1 MDGCSGS
8 VSDRKMD
15 LLENQNVFENRFPPN
30 VLSALWEIQMAGMN
44 FQTRSSTT
52 ANTLNLPVCY
62 EQNQRYE
69 TKILVIF
76 R

>member
-1 MDGCSGS
+1 MYVTVCGRFGPNEGGAVGC
-8 VSDRKMD
+8 VDRMRA
-15 LLENQNVFENRFPPN
+15 EY
-30 VLSALWEIQMAGMN
+30 SAKWGMYLAGMN

-52 ANTLNLPVCY
+52 VNTLSLPVCY